1 MRRGKAILYI
11 VGAAVV
17 ALALSQLLLPR
28 IAAAR
33 IRSRLGRYG
42 AVESVS
48 VSAWPA
54 IKLLWGSVDSVRV
67 RAGALAL
74 STGGAESLLWEARDS
89 ADVSLSARSVRIAG
103 LQLTDVSLAKH
114 GSELSAHALA
124 SAGDVSS
131 ALPAGVQ
138 VQLLRSGDGEVE
150 VRASGSLFGL
160 GASLDAVAVASEGS
174 LVVKPVGLLLGAFQ
188 LTLFSDPHVYVE
200 GVGAAV
206 DRSDPLGYRL
216 SMSALLR

>member
-1 MRRGKAILYI
+1 MRRGRSILYVI

-17 ALALSQLLLPR
+17 VLAVGQLLLPR

-33 IRSRLGRYG
+33 LRSRLGRYG
-42 AVESVS
+42 EVESVS

-54 IKLLWGSVDSVRV
+54 IKLLWGSADSVRV
-67 RAGALAL
+67 RAGTLAL
-74 STGGAESLLWEARDS
+74 STTGAESLLWEARES
-89 ADVSLSARSVRIAG
+89 ADLTLSARRVRIAG
-103 LQLTDVSLAKH
+103 LQLTSVSLTKH
-114 GSELSAHALA
+114 GRQLSAQA
-124 SAGDVSS
+124 SASASAVDG

-160 GASLDAVAVASEGS
+160 GAAVDAVAAASEGN
-174 LVVKPVGLLLGAFQ
+174 LVVKPLGLLGAFQ

-200 GVGAAV
+200 GVGASV
-206 DRSDPLGYRL
+206 DDSGPLGYRL